1 MGEDVDFVSILCL
14 QGVELMLK
22 GWIEGSTG
30 RWDFEV
36 RPYYGDGCGTYLF
49 VIFMAFIFIAL
60 FAFSAVAGWPMLFTE
75 GKPQEAIV
83 VILIVFVSE
92 IVGWVLKK
100 ISTFLQRLG
109 AVCAIAGVLFFLYM
123 IVTLIAFPSMYH
135 GVKGSTIWYSVLF
148 GPVIIGGMTVGPT
161 VIIGLILF
169 IRARIKLN
177 KNPLRLLILEKVK
190 EAKETDPDLTVFVES
205 NRVSITTKNETLQ
218 ISYSEHGYSDINEGI
233 KRILLKD
240 VKSTLGNGYKRIN
253 NKIAS
258 KQKLKEDKKKEKEK
272 DKEAEYRK
280 WV

>member
-100 ISTFLQRLG
+100 YQHFCRDSVPFVPLQ
-109 AVCAIAGVLFFLYM
+109 VYCFFC
-123 IVTLIAFPSMYH
+123 T
-135 GVKGSTIWYSVLF
+135 
-148 GPVIIGGMTVGPT
+148 
-161 VIIGLILF
+161 
-169 IRARIKLN
+169 
-177 KNPLRLLILEKVK
+177 
-190 EAKETDPDLTVFVES
+190 
-205 NRVSITTKNETLQ
+205 
-218 ISYSEHGYSDINEGI
+218 
-233 KRILLKD
+233 
-240 VKSTLGNGYKRIN
+240 
-253 NKIAS
+253 
-258 KQKLKEDKKKEKEK
+258 
-272 DKEAEYRK
+272 
-280 WV
+280 